1 MDLLIT
7 LLVLALVISGAPLFV
22 IFGALSVWLFA
33 ALPDTP
39 VSGAANDM
47 FSEKF
52 ADSPLLVTIPLFTF
66 AGVVLASS
74 GAPKRLVKMSRAM
87 LGWMPGGLAIVC
99 LVGSAIFTTFT
110 GGSGVTIVAIGA
122 LLFPALL
129 QERYD
134 KRFALGLVTTGG
146 SLGVLFPPSV
156 PVIIYGV
163 VASIDIE
170 GLFIANLVPGLLTVL
185 ALMAYSSI
193 IGVRHNLERTP
204 FDAKQAASALWE
216 GKWEAILPIVLVIG
230 LATGMLRIHE
240 AAAFTALYVLV
251 VEVFVYRDIDLK
263 DIPRIGVDCV
273 VLVGAILIILATAI
287 GFTAYLIQ
295 ANVPQT
301 MLDYMEAFIGSRW
314 AFLLALNVF
323 LVLVG
328 MTMDI
333 FSAIVVVVPLIV
345 PIANHFGINPYH
357 LGAIFLLNLE
367 IGYLTPPLGL
377 NLFISGFRFDRSLP
391 EVYRSVVPFILIL
404 GGALALVTYVPGLS
418 TWSSK
423 LHDEAIDLSAPSEPE
438 PAGAPEGSGG
448 SGGETLEDLMKG
460 EDEPIDLGGPAKEGE
475 TLDDLMHQ
483 GKEGETLED
492 LTGQGKEGETLD
504 DLMHQGKEGETLED
518 LMGKAGAPS
527 AP

>member
-1 MDLLIT
+1 
-7 LLVLALVISGAPLFV
+7 
-22 IFGALSVWLFA
+22 
-33 ALPDTP
+33 
-39 VSGAANDM
+39 
-47 FSEKF
+47 
-52 ADSPLLVTIPLFTF
+52 
-66 AGVVLASS
+66 
-74 GAPKRLVKMSRAM
+74 
-87 LGWMPGGLAIVC
+87 
-99 LVGSAIFTTFT
+99 
-110 GGSGVTIVAIGA
+110 
-122 LLFPALL
+122 
-129 QERYD
+129 
-134 KRFALGLVTTGG
+134 
-146 SLGVLFPPSV
+146 
-156 PVIIYGV
+156 
-163 VASIDIE
+163 
-170 GLFIANLVPGLLTVL
+170 
-185 ALMAYSSI
+185 MAYSSI

-345 PIANHFGINPYH
+345 PIASHFGINPYH

-377 NLFISGFRFDRSLP
+377 NLFISGFRFNRSLP

-404 GGALALVTYVPGLS
+404 GGALALVTYVPALS

-438 PAGAPEGSGG
+438 PAAAPEGSGG

-483 GKEGETLED
+483 GKEGETPED

-504 DLMHQGKEGETLED
+504 DLMHEGKEGETLED